1 MMHARGLALVALGLV
16 ACSDSILS
24 GGPED
29 DAATTE
35 DSTAWDLT
43 RVDRGRLPEAGA
55 RDSSKPDGPRIDG
68 AVPLDLPR
76 LEAALPPDLPLPSC
90 GEFAGLT
97 RFTCAKDGNS
107 RGKCPG
113 GVPLIESCANGCLK
127 KTAPADDV
135 CMGTSA
141 TFSCTGSYG
150 TTKAENGDYYIT
162 TFGCWVDSSGVAHG
176 DPGDNCIPACLSK
189 ARSSGLCLS
198 SWSGKTCEEKTNY
211 FVADSGRFGCLQRL
225 RISNPANGKKLIA
238 VALDAGPACWVEQN
252 AQKAILDVSPP
263 VAIYLFGGSA
273 FGWSDKKTV
282 HVVEVDNATPLGPLP

>member
-1 MMHARGLALVALGLV
+1 MPPRAAAVLSALALA
-16 ACSDSILS
+16 ACSDAILS
-24 GGPED
+24 GPDD
-29 DAATTE
+29 DAAVDAAATE
-35 DSTAWDLT
+35 DLGRA
-43 RVDRGRLPEAGA
+43 DRGRPREAGA
-55 RDSSKPDGPRIDG
+55 RDGPRDGPRLDAG
-68 AVPLDLPR
+68 ARDLARLEAPLPLDLP
-76 LEAALPPDLPLPSC
+76 PPSC
-90 GEFAGLT
+90 GEWSGLT

-113 GVPLIESCANGCLK
+113 GVPTIESCANGCLR
-127 KTAPADDV
+127 KTPPADDV

-162 TFGCWVDSSGVAHG
+162 TFGCWTDASGVTHG

-189 ARSSGLCLS
+189 ARSSGLCQS

-225 RISNPANGKKLIA
+225 RVSNPANGKQVIV

-252 AQKAILDVSPP
+252 AQKAILDVAPP
-263 VAIYLFGGSA
+263 VALHLFGGSA
-273 FGWSDKKTV
+273 FGWSDKKLV